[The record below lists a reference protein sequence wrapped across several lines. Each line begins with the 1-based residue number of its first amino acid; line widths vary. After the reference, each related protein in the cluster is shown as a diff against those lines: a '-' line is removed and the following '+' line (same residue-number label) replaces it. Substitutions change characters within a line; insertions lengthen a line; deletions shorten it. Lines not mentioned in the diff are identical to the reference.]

1 MTTCARCG
9 KHLRRFAVEVA
20 TRDGPMGW
28 GPMGW
33 GPKCARL
40 VFRQAARR
48 TRRRAAH
55 ARSADPR
62 QTDLFA

>member
-20 TRDGPMGW
+20 TRD